1 MTSCLSA
8 PASGGFPF
16 PAHTSEPPHSAV
28 SFQHQYSL
36 FLETH
41 LAAGPT
47 HHCHCRSSSKPC
59 TGWRRESQDEE
70 GGVELRKCTHHQP
83 GVPAPRMAKIPAP
96 RRLAGHAV
104 IDHLILNDFV
114 QSLYFVAEET
124 EAWRGLA
131 THRKG
136 PTAYWG
142 LNWEQK
148 PRFLTP
154 LQLSGSFVLC
164 FFL

>member
-28 SFQHQYSL
+28 SFQHQCSL

-104 IDHLILNDFV
+104 IVMQALLPAHSPPNRPQPL
-114 QSLYFVAEET
+114 Q
-124 EAWRGLA
+124 
-131 THRKG
+131 
-136 PTAYWG
+136 
-142 LNWEQK
+142 
-148 PRFLTP
+148 FLTTAVVVKTFP
-154 LQLSGSFVLC
+154 FCLTQ
-164 FFL
+164 